1 MSRPSRTSRTGRLA
15 SWPVATVLLTLATA
29 IIFARWHA
37 SVHHPA
43 ELVLLVV
50 LSVFA
55 YAAGD
60 LSLPAFQIDVGLVL
74 ALAAIILTGPVG
86 ALVVLAVPELLRAYV
101 QRHRVRRIAAAAN
114 LASFACMVLV
124 GQAVLLALPA
134 AHAGVL
140 GRLLI
145 YMPVATGMVLANFL
159 VTRGIVA
166 GLVDG
171 NLAFGRRNEL
181 RALGAC
187 LALAPFA
194 AVTACLL
201 PVFGILSL
209 VAVAVGE
216 AFLGVLVRVVT
227 WTPSAGG
234 LTVPEARARYVAAIA
249 SRMTLSR
256 SQRRVLLAA
265 ARTGTGRTGLV
276 PTRLGDHD
284 RIAKTLIIAGL
295 WSGGDDCFS
304 RLQPAEMGIESR
316 ILLVA
321 HGWAELTASG
331 TERLEH
337 RLALLTLHNN
347 PRRYDRRIVA
357 VARDLIPE
365 PARETKAARIPC
377 THALPRRLAQMKLAA

>member
-1 MSRPSRTSRTGRLA
+1 VAALLLA
-15 SWPVATVLLTLATA
+15 VSTA

-43 ELVLLVV
+43 ELALLVV

-86 ALVVLAVPELLRAYV
+86 ALMVLAIPELIRACV
-101 QRHRVRRIAAAAN
+101 ERHHVRRIATAAN
-114 LASFACMVLV
+114 LASFACMVLA
-124 GQAVLLALPA
+124 GQASLLALPA

-145 YMPVATGMVLANFL
+145 YALVATAMILTNFL

-171 NLAFGRRNEL
+171 NLASGRRNEL

-187 LALAPFA
+187 VALAPFA

-201 PVFGILSL
+201 PVFGTLAL
-209 VAVAVGE
+209 VAAAVGE

-234 LTVPEARARYVAAIA
+234 LTIPEARARYAAAIA
-249 SRMTLSR
+249 WRMELSR
-256 SQRRVLLAA
+256 SQRRVLLGA

-276 PTRLGDHD
+276 LTRAGDRD
-284 RIAKTLIIAGL
+284 GIAKTLILSGL
-295 WSGGDDCFS
+295 WSQDDDCFS
-304 RLQPAEMGIESR
+304 RLQPPEMGIESR

-321 HGWAELTASG
+321 DGWAQLTASG

-357 VARDLIPE
+357 AARDLIPE
-365 PARETKAARIPC
+365 TARETKAARIPC
-377 THALPRRLAQMKLAA
+377 TRALPRRLAQIKLAA